1 MNKKTILYIDAS
13 AGASGDMLMGALYGL
28 CPGRDDFL
36 AAMNALPLPGLA
48 LRPEPREG
56 GVHMAVTLHGHEED
70 AREHTHTHRTLGSV
84 LEMLRSFPLPAKVRE
99 DARAVYTLLADAEA
113 KAHNAP
119 VAEIHFHE
127 VGMDDALAEIAG
139 VSLLVST
146 LAPDE
151 IVCSPVATG
160 SGTVRCAHGELP
172 VPAPA
177 AAALL
182 EGIPTFP
189 GPGTGELCTPTGAAL
204 LKYFA
209 TRFEALPA
217 PEAPALG
224 YGSRSFATHR
234 NALGAWLKT
243 EEDDYSGAPIRTC

>member
-1 MNKKTILYIDAS
+1 MTTLYIDAS

-28 CPGRDDFL
+28 CPDRGAFL
-36 AAMNALPLPGLA
+36 SAMNALPLPGLT

-56 GVHMAVTLHGHEED
+56 GVHMSVTFHGRGEEECE
-70 AREHTHTHRTLGSV
+70 RRHTHRTLAAV
-84 LEMLRSFPLPAKVRE
+84 LETLRAFPLPPKVLE
-99 DARAVYTLLADAEA
+99 DARAVYALLAGAEA

-127 VGMDDALAEIAG
+127 VGMDDAIADIAG
-139 VSLLVST
+139 VSLLIAT

-151 IVCSPVATG
+151 IVCSPVAVG

-182 EGIPTFP
+182 EGIPSFP

-204 LKYFA
+204 LRYFV
-209 TRFEALPA
+209 TRFEPLPA
-217 PEAPALG
+217 PGALSLG
-224 YGSRSFATHR
+224 YGSRLFETHR
-234 NALGAWLKT
+234 NALGAWL
-243 EEDDYSGAPIRTC
+243 S

>member
-1 MNKKTILYIDAS
+1 MTTLYIDAS

-28 CPGRDDFL
+28 CPDRDAFL

-56 GVHMAVTLHGHEED
+56 GVHMSVTFHGRGEEEC
-70 AREHTHTHRTLGSV
+70 EHRHTHRTFAAV
-84 LEMLRSFPLPAKVRE
+84 LKMIGAFPLPPKVLG
-99 DARAVYTLLADAEA
+99 DARAVYALLAGAEA
-113 KAHNAP
+113 RAHKAP

-127 VGMDDALAEIAG
+127 VGMDDAIADIAG
-139 VSLLVST
+139 VSLLIAT

-151 IVCSPVATG
+151 IVCSPVAVG

-182 EGIPTFP
+182 EGIPSFP

-204 LKYFA
+204 LRYFVK
-209 TRFEALPA
+209 RFEALPA
-217 PEAPALG
+217 PGALSLG
-224 YGSRSFATHR
+224 YGSRSFGTRR
-234 NALGAWLKT
+234 NALGAWL
-243 EEDDYSGAPIRTC
+243 S